1 MATTTLQ
8 GRHVQDIA
16 NLVLA
21 VCLFISPWVLGF
33 AGEERAAMNAWI
45 FSVVLAGLAIAALAA
60 FAEWEEW
67 VTGIVGVWLI
77 IAPWAAGFASNMAA
91 MWTHLVLGILVVA
104 ASGWAVWEYR
114 HTPHAT
120 A

>member
-1 MATTTLQ
+1 MATIKLQ
-8 GRHVQDIA
+8 GRHVQDIV

-21 VCLFISPWVLGF
+21 VCLFVSPWVLGF
-33 AGEERAAMNAWI
+33 IGENRAAMNAWI
-45 FSVVLAGLAIAALAA
+45 FGAALAALAVAALAA
-60 FAEWEEW
+60 FAEGEEW

-77 IAPWAAGFASNMAA
+77 IAPWAVGFATNMAA
-91 MWTHLVLGILVVA
+91 MWTHLVLGVLVVA